1 MKYPDRVW
9 AWLILLAGIAHLVA
23 TGILRQR
30 GSWDTALVWIFA
42 ARLNLLRILKGY
54 RARG

>member
-1 MKYPDRVW
+1 
-9 AWLILLAGIAHLVA
+9 VA